1 MYVILIISPTSHVLI
16 NSGFFLDNNATLAR
30 NQYIIDSE
38 LFDQKVWELVL
49 QYNYTLNPQGV
60 YEAIKYMYTY
70 WPDPR
75 NITHIRDQYINVSCM
90 QCKLY
95 AVAFS

>member
-1 MYVILIISPTSHVLI
+1 MSWNLIFPVLR
-16 NSGFFLDNNATLAR
+16 FAENNVTLQR
-30 NQYIIDSE
+30 NRYTIDSE

-70 WPDPR
+70 WPDPT
-75 NITHIRDQYINVSCM
+75 NVTHIRDQYINVRNKNNQS
-90 QCKLY
+90 
-95 AVAFS
+95 

>member
-1 MYVILIISPTSHVLI
+1 MYIAE
-16 NSGFFLDNNATLAR
+16 NNITLAR
-30 NQYIIDSE
+30 NRYIINSE

-70 WPDPR
+70 WPDPT
-75 NITHIRDQYINVSCM
+75 NVTHIRNQYINVSNVTVSN
-90 QCKLY
+90 KISVIWHYYFYLDY
-95 AVAFS
+95 Y